1 MLPGARKHA
10 VGTGDTSVDIAA
22 SGSCTGNNVGDAWVS
37 SETECRGAKHLPI
50 LLRMKRYDA
59 NAVAAIAATVTAPF
73 LLLALCTL
81 LVPPTAAA
89 QDAAHPRLEYEGAIA
104 TGLALRRLGHTGR
117 VLHIGAH
124 PDDENTALFSPLALG
139 RGADVAYLSLT
150 RGEGGQ
156 NGIGPELGAALGLIR
171 SEELLAARRLDGAGQ
186 FFTRAID
193 FGFSKTAEETFTH
206 WPRASLLADIV
217 AVIRRYRPDVVV
229 SVWSGTRR
237 DGHGQHEAS
246 GLLSHEAV
254 RAAGDPSR
262 FPEQIAAGLRPHAPT
277 LYYWSARY
285 GDDGPDV
292 ELNTGELDPL
302 LGRSY
307 HQVAMASR
315 SRHRSQDM
323 GVPQTPGPRRT
334 AFDRVDPTDL
344 PDVVRTSER
353 RRSRQLEGASRLAGS
368 LFAGVDTLLSQRAES
383 AGAPEAARQLDT
395 YERRVRSIAEDVYSP
410 FAPWGAGLQLIVAR
424 PLLDSA
430 HAALNERIAAT
441 AGGTDRSGHD
451 VASLEALRF
460 HLDAERRDLRD
471 AVLAASNVEF
481 DAVADEEL
489 VVPGQTFELEL
500 SAWNGDITDIFVRM
514 RPELPEGWSA
524 WPADPGEPEPRGLPG
539 IRADPELREVRSGKR
554 LVTRWTVHV
563 PGDARLTAP
572 YFLPA
577 VADVSGGR
585 RSPDAQADE
594 TDRRAP
600 DVYAWPE
607 DPSVRG
613 LPFAGAAV
621 RGRFEVDFRLHPIR
635 GPQGQPVE
643 EAPPIPDATFEL
655 TRDATFVG
663 LDARSG
669 EFRRPVRVVP
679 RISVRLDP
687 ELVVLPANGPAAVT
701 FGVRLLGE
709 APGGVAGQLRPAVP
723 EGWTATP
730 ASIEVTLPGEGE
742 ERSVHFEV
750 TPPAGLPAGEYR
762 IGAIFEASGGCG
774 GETPCA
780 ARETY
785 AHGYELIDYPH
796 IDPHHLYRPAES
808 RIRVLDVRVADVRV
822 GYVAGVP
829 DGVPEALD
837 QLGVAWE
844 SLDATALAEGDLS
857 RFDVVVTGTRA
868 YEVRSDLVA
877 HNHRL
882 LDWARGGGTLI
893 VQYNKYPAL
902 EGSYAPWP
910 VTIDR
915 PHGRVTDEAAPVDVL
930 QPDHPIFNTP
940 NPIGPDDWDGWGQ
953 ERGLYFWESWEGPLE
968 PLVAMHDPGEEPLE
982 GALLAGPLGEG
993 TYVYSALALFRQ
1005 LPEGVPGAYRLLA
1018 NLVSLGAE

>member
-1 MLPGARKHA
+1 
-10 VGTGDTSVDIAA
+10 
-22 SGSCTGNNVGDAWVS
+22 
-37 SETECRGAKHLPI
+37 
-50 LLRMKRYDA
+50 MKRYDA
-59 NAVAAIAATVTAPF
+59 NAVAAIAATVTAVPSF
-73 LLLALCTL
+73 PRWAVTLAVCLCVAALAT
-81 LVPPTAAA
+81 PPATVA

-206 WPRASLLADIV
+206 WPRDSLLADIV

-254 RAAGDPSR
+254 RAAGDSSR
-262 FPEQIAAGLRPHAPT
+262 FPGQIAAGLRPHAPT

-307 HQVAMASR
+307 HQIAMASR

-323 GVPQTPGPRRT
+323 GVPQAPGPRRT
-334 AFDRVDPTDL
+334 AFDRIDPTDL
-344 PDVVRTSER
+344 PEVARTSER
-353 RRSRQLEGASRLAGS
+353 RRSRQLEGPSRLAGS

-383 AGAPEAARQLDT
+383 AGAPEAARQLDR
-395 YERRVRSIAEDVYSP
+395 YERRVRSIADDVYSP
-410 FAPWGAGLQLIVAR
+410 FAPWGAGTQLIAAR
-424 PLLDSA
+424 TLLDSA
-430 HAALNERIAAT
+430 RAALDGRIGSSA
-441 AGGTDRSGHD
+441 DEPNRSGD
-451 VASLEALRF
+451 DAAALETLRF

-500 SAWNGDITDIFVRM
+500 SAWNGDITAIFVRM

-524 WPADPGEPEPRGLPG
+524 RPAGAGEPEPRGRPG
-539 IRADPELREVRSGKR
+539 IRAEPELREVRPGQR

-563 PGDARLTAP
+563 PGEARLTAP

-577 VADVSGGR
+577 VPDVSGR
-585 RSPDAQADE
+585 RDSPDAQGDE
-594 TDRRAP
+594 TDRQAP
-600 DVYAWPE
+600 DLYAWP
-607 DPSVRG
+607 DDRSVRG

-621 RGRFEVDFRLHPIR
+621 RGRFEVDYRLHPPR
-635 GPQGQPVE
+635 GPGGQPAE
-643 EAPPIPDATFEL
+643 EAPPTPDATFEL

-679 RISVRLDP
+679 RVSVRLDP
-687 ELVVLPANGPAAVT
+687 ELVVLPANGPAALA

-709 APGGVAGQLRPAVP
+709 APDGVTGQLRPAVP

-730 ASIEVTLPGEGE
+730 ASTEVTLPGEGE
-742 ERSVHFEV
+742 ERSVRFEV

-762 IGAIFEASGGCG
+762 IGVIFEASGCG

-780 ARETY
+780 ALETY
-785 AHGYELIDYPH
+785 VHGYELIDYPH
-796 IDPHHLYRPAES
+796 VDPHHLYRPALS
-808 RIRVLDVRVADVRV
+808 SIRVLDVRVADVRV

-844 SLDATALAEGDLS
+844 SLDETALAEGDLS

-868 YEVRSDLVA
+868 YEVRPDLVT

-910 VTIDR
+910 VAIDR
-915 PHGRVTDEAAPVDVL
+915 PHGRVTDETAPVDVL
-930 QPDHPIFNTP
+930 RPDHPVFNMP
-940 NPIGPDDWDGWGQ
+940 NSIGSDDWDGWVQ

-968 PLVAMHDPGEEPLE
+968 PLVAMHDPGEDPLE

-1018 NLVSLGAE
+1018 NLISLGAR

>member
-1 MLPGARKHA
+1 MRSFGTLTVCLCLTALAVPPGA
-10 VGTGDTSVDIAA
+10 
-22 SGSCTGNNVGDAWVS
+22 
-37 SETECRGAKHLPI
+37 P
-50 LLRMKRYDA
+50 
-59 NAVAAIAATVTAPF
+59 
-73 LLLALCTL
+73 
-81 LVPPTAAA
+81 A

-156 NGIGPELGAALGLIR
+156 NGIGPELGVALGLIR
-171 SEELLAARRLDGAGQ
+171 SEELLSARRLDGAGQ
-186 FFTRAID
+186 FFTRAVD

-206 WPRASLLADIV
+206 WPRDSLLADIV

-254 RAAGDPSR
+254 RAAGDPER
-262 FPEQIAAGLRPHAPT
+262 FPEQIEAGLRPHAPE

-292 ELNTGELDPL
+292 ELDTGELDPL

-307 HQVAMASR
+307 HQIAMASR

-334 AFDRVDPTDL
+334 AFDRVDPFDL
-344 PDVVRTSER
+344 PEVVMRSER
-353 RRSRQLEGASRLAGS
+353 RPNRQLEGASRLAGS
-368 LFAGVDTLLSQRAES
+368 LFARVDTLLSQRAER
-383 AGAPEAARQLDT
+383 AGVPEATRLLDS
-395 YERRVRSIAEDVYSP
+395 YERRVRDIREDVYSP
-410 FAPWGAGLQLIVAR
+410 FAPWDAGRRLVVAR
-424 PLLDSA
+424 SLLDSA
-430 HAALNERIAAT
+430 RAALDERSGTVGGTDERAAT
-441 AGGTDRSGHD
+441 AEAA
-451 VASLEALRF
+451 VLEELKF
-460 HLDAERRDLRD
+460 HLDAERADLGA
-471 AVLAASNVEF
+471 AVIAASNVEF
-481 DAVADEEL
+481 DAVSDEEL

-500 SAWNGDITDIFVRM
+500 SAWNGHVADILVRM
-514 RPELPEGWSA
+514 QPELPEGWSA
-524 WPADPGEPEPRGLPG
+524 WPTETGEPAPRGRPG
-539 IRADPELREVRSGKR
+539 IRAEPEMLEVRPGRR
-554 LVTRWTVHV
+554 LATRWTVHV
-563 PGDARLTAP
+563 PGEAEITAP
-572 YFLPA
+572 YFLRMDEGTRLDTA
-577 VADVSGGR
+577 SDGGSR
-585 RSPDAQADE
+585 GSPDLYSW
-594 TDRRAP
+594 P
-600 DVYAWPE
+600 D

-613 LPFAGAAV
+613 LPFGDAAV
-621 RGRFEVDFRLHPIR
+621 RGEFVVDFRPHPVR
-635 GPQGQPVE
+635 GAGGGPAGE
-643 EAPPIPDATFEL
+643 DAPPLPDATFEL
-655 TRDATFVG
+655 TRDAAFVG

-679 RISVRLDP
+679 RVSVRLDP
-687 ELVVLPANGPAAVT
+687 KLVVLPVNGDRT
-701 FGVRLLGE
+701 LNFGVRLLGE
-709 APGGVAGQLRPAVP
+709 APDGLTGTLRPAVP
-723 EGWTATP
+723 DGWAVNP
-730 ASIEVTLPGEGE
+730 ASTEVELPGEGE
-742 ERSVHFEV
+742 ERTVRFEV
-750 TPPAGLPAGEYR
+750 IPPAGLDAGEYR
-762 IGAIFEASGGCG
+762 IGAIFDAPGCG
-774 GETPCA
+774 GETPCVGLEA
-780 ARETY
+780 Y

-808 RIRVLDVRVADVRV
+808 RVRVLDVRVADVRV

-837 QLGVAWE
+837 QLRVSWE
-844 SLDATALAEGDLS
+844 ALDERGLAEGDLS
-857 RFDVVVTGTRA
+857 RFDVIVTGTRA
-868 YEVRSDLVA
+868 YEVRPDLVA

-915 PHGRVTDEAAPVDVL
+915 PHGRVTDETAPVDVL
-930 QPDHPIFNTP
+930 RPDHPIFRSP
-940 NPIGPDDWDGWGQ
+940 NPIGPGDWDGWVQ

-968 PLVAMHDPGEEPLE
+968 PLVAMNDPGEEPLD

-1018 NLVSLGAE
+1018 NLVSLGAR